1 MIAYLTDWDLV
12 NFLSRMGKALKEGG
26 VIIIKDNAC
35 SNLAFI
41 ADKDDCDITTSHQY
55 LRAIIIESGLKIL
68 SQDDNDMIQW
78 HIDMNMLSMGMS
90 TADREMEEA
99 LSLSLKELLAEH
111 RGTRMAIGDVRRQL
125 LEIMNVQGFETKGCS
140 GSLKDR

>member
-1 MIAYLTDWDLV
+1 M
-12 NFLSRMGKALKEGG
+12 
-26 VIIIKDNAC
+26 IIIKDNAC

-41 ADKDDCDITTSHQY
+41 ADKDDCDITRSHQY

-68 SQDDNDMIQW
+68 SHDDNDMIQW
-78 HIDMNMLSMGMS
+78 HIDVNMLSIGMS

-125 LEIMNVQGFETKGCS
+125 LGITQKDVEGDGLIQRNHERAQTIFVQQ
-140 GSLKDR
+140 GSS